1 MEDQMFVIS
10 NIIIGIVIILWTAIL
25 GLAIIAFGQLM
36 LAIREV
42 AHNTRKEGGHGAH
55 YNILLVVVK
64 INNLLGWLVL
74 GLGLAF
80 GIYLLVAGHPIIIQ
94 SAGTLNPAI

>member
-1 MEDQMFVIS
+1 MEGQTFAIS
-10 NIIIGIVIILWTAIL
+10 NIVIGIVIILWTAIL
-25 GLAIIAFGQLM
+25 GLAIIAFGQLI

-42 AHNTRKEGGHGAH
+42 AQNTRKEGGHGPH
-55 YNILLVVVK
+55 YNILLVVAK

-80 GIYLLVAGHPIIIQ
+80 GIYMLVAGHPVLIQ
-94 SAGTLNPAI
+94 TAGTLNPAI